1 MDDRDRDG
9 PVRQAGDPGEDD
21 RILVEDT
28 GESLD
33 SALAEEE
40 RSAIAAAEEK
50 LRSVERDL
58 EELKDRH
65 LRKIAEF
72 ENLRK
77 RSEREKAE
85 SRRLALADLAREFLP
100 VVDSFESALAHATAD
115 DLQSDFGQGILLIHR
130 QLADLWRKHGLREVD
145 TTGGFDPNLHEAVA
159 TEPSREPANSV
170 LEVLRKGYRL
180 GDRLIRPALV
190 KVAVRPGENDRA
202 EGDEDD
208 PQKTGRRRNG

>member
-1 MDDRDRDG
+1 MDDR
-9 PVRQAGDPGEDD
+9 VRRPGDEGDAEED

-50 LRSVERDL
+50 LRSVQGDL
-58 EELKDRH
+58 EELKERH
-65 LRKIAEF
+65 LRKLAEF

-85 SRRLALADLAREFLP
+85 SRRMALADLAREFLP
-100 VVDSFESALAHATAD
+100 VVDSFEQALAHASSK
-115 DLQSDFGQGILLIHR
+115 DLESDFGQGVLLIHR
-130 QLADLWRKHGLREVD
+130 QLSDLWRKHGLREVS
-145 TTGGFDPNLHEAVA
+145 TAGGFDPNHHEAVS
-159 TEPSREPANSV
+159 TEPSTEPPNTV
-170 LEVLRKGYRL
+170 LDVLRKGYTI

-190 KVAVRPGENDRA
+190 KVAVRPGEAGRKQS
-202 EGDEDD
+202 EGPD
-208 PQKTGRRRNG
+208 

>member
-1 MDDRDRDG
+1 MDDRDRRDE
-9 PVRQAGDPGEDD
+9 AEEDD
-21 RILVEDT
+21 RILLEDT

-33 SALAEEE
+33 AALAEEE

-50 LRSVERDL
+50 LRSVQRDL
-58 EELKDRH
+58 EELKERH
-65 LRKIAEF
+65 LRKLAEF

-100 VVDSFESALAHATAD
+100 VVDSFESALSHASSN
-115 DLQSDFGQGILLIHR
+115 DLESDFGQGILLIHR
-130 QLADLWRKHGLREVD
+130 QLTDLWRKHGLREVD
-145 TTGGFDPNLHEAVA
+145 TAGGFDPNLHEAVA
-159 TEPSREPANSV
+159 TEESTQPANTV

-190 KVAVRPGENDRA
+190 KVAVRPGEGSRPNRSEEEEDR
-202 EGDEDD
+202 
-208 PQKTGRRRNG
+208 

>member
-1 MDDRDRDG
+1 MDDRDR
-9 PVRQAGDPGEDD
+9 RRELEAEED

-50 LRSVERDL
+50 LRSVQGDL
-58 EELKDRH
+58 EELKERH
-65 LRKIAEF
+65 LRKLAEF

-85 SRRLALADLAREFLP
+85 ARRLALADLAKEFLP
-100 VVDSFESALAHATAD
+100 VVDSFERALAHASAS
-115 DLQSDFGQGILLIHR
+115 DLEGDFGQGILLIHR
-130 QLADLWRKHGLREVD
+130 QLTDLWRKHGLREVE
-145 TTGGFDPNLHEAVA
+145 TVGGFDPNLHEAVS
-159 TEPSREPANSV
+159 TEPSSEPPNSV
-170 LEVLRKGYRL
+170 LEVLRKGYTI

-190 KVAVRPGENDRA
+190 KVAVRPGESDRNKSEKA
-202 EGDEDD
+202 D
-208 PQKTGRRRNG
+208 

>member
-1 MDDRDRDG
+1 MVDRDRRRPD
-9 PVRQAGDPGEDD
+9 VESDAEDD

-58 EELKDRH
+58 EELKERH
-65 LRKIAEF
+65 LRKLAEF

-77 RSEREKAE
+77 RSEREKSE
-85 SRRLALADLAREFLP
+85 SRRVALAELAKEFLP
-100 VVDSFESALAHATAD
+100 VVDSFERALAHASAQ
-115 DLQSDFGQGILLIHR
+115 DLEGDFGQGILLIHR
-130 QLADLWRKHGLREVD
+130 QLTDLWRKHGLREVE
-145 TTGGFDPNLHEAVA
+145 TTGGFDPNRHEAVA
-159 TEPSREPANSV
+159 TEPSSEPPNTV
-170 LEVLRKGYRL
+170 LEVLRKGYTI

-190 KVAVRPGENDRA
+190 KVAVRPGE
-202 EGDEDD
+202 G
-208 PQKTGRRRNG
+208 GRSGPEEAD

>member
-1 MDDRDRDG
+1 MDDREGR
-9 PVRQAGDPGEDD
+9 ADPPEPMEDDD

-40 RSAIAAAEEK
+40 RSAVAAAEEK
-50 LRSVERDL
+50 LQSVRRDL

-72 ENLRK
+72 KNLRK
-77 RSEREKAE
+77 RSDREKAE
-85 SRRLALADLAREFLP
+85 TRRLALADLAREFLP
-100 VVDSFESALAHATAD
+100 VVDSFERALAHATAD

-130 QLADLWRKHGLREVD
+130 QLTDLWRKHGLREAD
-145 TTGGFDPNLHEAVA
+145 TAGGFDPNVHEAVA
-159 TEPSREPANSV
+159 TEESAEPPNTV
-170 LEVLRKGYRL
+170 LEVLRKGYTL

-190 KVAVRPGENDRA
+190 RVAVRPSDEEHADPDDEEKPRNDN
-202 EGDEDD
+202 
-208 PQKTGRRRNG
+208 RRRRG

>member
-1 MDDRDRDG
+1 MDDRDRRPDT
-9 PVRQAGDPGEDD
+9 GDPVEDD

-50 LRSVERDL
+50 LQSVQRDL

-130 QLADLWRKHGLREVD
+130 QLSDLWRKHGLREVD
-145 TTGGFDPNLHEAVA
+145 TAGVFDPNLHEAVA
-159 TEPSREPANSV
+159 TEPSREPTNSV
-170 LEVLRKGYRL
+170 LEVLRKGYTL

-190 KVAVRPGENDRA
+190 KVAVRPGGANERA
-202 EGDEDD
+202 EGDEDE
-208 PQKTGRRRNG
+208 PRKNGRRRNG